1 MKKTEDYL
9 LLVSQKFHLENGN
22 QLANLIGVP
31 RQAITQYKKGHDLST
46 KTAIVVAH
54 LLGIAPM
61 EIICAIM
68 YNQAK
73 TEKEKE
79 FWEFWH
85 KRHAENV
92 IGDASTI
99 DDADREA
106 MLKLLLSSPDQDNE
120 T

>member
-9 LLVSQKFHLENGN
+9 LMVTQKFHLENGN

-61 EIICAIM
+61 EIICATM
-68 YNQAK
+68 YAK
-73 TEKEKE
+73 AETDKEKE

-85 KRHAENV
+85 NRHAENA

-99 DDADREA
+99 DDEGREA
-106 MLKLLLSSPDQDNE
+106 MLKLLLSNPDQKEQN
-120 T
+120 